1 MAAMVTGKVV
11 PINEV
16 PLDDL
21 RHSIDLKRPIVLV
34 VDDEVMVAD
43 TRADVLSRAGFS
55 TLTAYDGESALELA
69 RSNRPALLVSDVSMP
84 GMNGVDLAEAIL
96 KAVPQCKVL
105 LCSAYTTSLDALNT
119 RAAEYK
125 FPVMAKPIHPIE
137 MLRQVRSCLD
147 AVPAQA
153 IA

>member
-96 KAVPQCKVL
+96 KAVPHCKVL
-105 LCSAYTTSLDALNT
+105 LCTAYASTVEALTS
-119 RAAEYK
+119 RMGEYN
-125 FPVMAKPIHPIE
+125 FAVMAKPIHPIE
-137 MLRQVRSCLD
+137 MLKQVRVCLD
-147 AVPAQA
+147 TVSAQA